1 MSTSIGDVQKVA
13 YPCLHLI
20 SQLLGYLSLTASYLN
35 LKGFSH
41 TMSNDRVSMPQ
52 SGGGL
57 MRYFD
62 DYKSRIQINKT
73 WVIVAI
79 VLVIIVELVLQK
91 GM

>member
-1 MSTSIGDVQKVA
+1 
-13 YPCLHLI
+13 
-20 SQLLGYLSLTASYLN
+20 
-35 LKGFSH
+35 
-41 TMSNDRVSMPQ
+41 MSNDRVSMPQ

-79 VLVIIVELVLQK
+79 VLVIAIELILQK
-91 GM
+91 GI